1 MKKLR
6 LKIINQ
12 LLAHNKINVL

>member
-6 LKIINQ
+6 LKIINH